1 VPNRIIK
8 KYGKL
13 WQILEHAMTKKIT
26 ITLDESYID
35 ELSEFAKDMGKKKAQ
50 IIREALQDYFDANA
64 LTKTV
69 QEYKLGKLKT
79 VSHDEVGASLGL

>member
-1 VPNRIIK
+1 
-8 KYGKL
+8 
-13 WQILEHAMTKKIT
+13 MTKKIT
-26 ITLDESYID
+26 ITLEESYID

-64 LTKTV
+64 ATKTV

-79 VSHDEVGASLGL
+79 VSHDDVRASLGL